1 MCHCFPDFIVTGAC
15 HATSGK
21 SKIEYNIL
29 SNSKLK
35 DIVDGNDMWREVG
48 DMKAKQVLHF
58 IVVITMLLVFL
69 ANFSDLNGQEYSVAV
84 SGQGQMGICA
94 ENSIFSEVVHHQ
106 ESLGTKAQSLFSGRS
121 LKHVSKH
128 VLSLK
133 NLRMILLVCLQT
145 CLFAFVQF
153 RIFWVSERLQL
164 AAKKPFFNSFIKKTD
179 KKYNLFL

>member
-1 MCHCFPDFIVTGAC
+1 
-15 HATSGK
+15 
-21 SKIEYNIL
+21 
-29 SNSKLK
+29 
-35 DIVDGNDMWREVG
+35 MWREVG

-84 SGQGQMGICA
+84 SGQGQMDICA

-121 LKHVSKH
+121 LKHVPKH

-133 NLRMILLVCLQT
+133 NLRMILLACLQT

-153 RIFWVSERLQL
+153 RILWVSEKATTRSQKTILQFIH
-164 AAKKPFFNSFIKKTD
+164 KKDGQKI
-179 KKYNLFL
+179 

>member
-1 MCHCFPDFIVTGAC
+1 
-15 HATSGK
+15 
-21 SKIEYNIL
+21 
-29 SNSKLK
+29 
-35 DIVDGNDMWREVG
+35 MWREVG

-69 ANFSDLNGQEYSVAV
+69 ANFSDLNRYEVYIGLGEQE
-84 SGQGQMGICA
+84 QMNLCA

-121 LKHVSKH
+121 LKHVPKH

-133 NLRMILLVCLQT
+133 NLRMILLACLQT

-153 RIFWVSERLQL
+153 RIFGVSEKATTRSQKTILQFIH
-164 AAKKPFFNSFIKKTD
+164 KKDGQKI
-179 KKYNLFL
+179 